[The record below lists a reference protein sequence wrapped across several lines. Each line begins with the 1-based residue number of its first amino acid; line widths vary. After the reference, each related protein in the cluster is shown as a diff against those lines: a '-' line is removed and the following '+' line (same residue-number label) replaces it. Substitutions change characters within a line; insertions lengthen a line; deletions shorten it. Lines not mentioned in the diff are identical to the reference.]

1 MIVNKESLSSVK
13 YLEINLVEGETFVI
27 YSKNIVDI
35 YFEIEK
41 EDKNYYA
48 TNGFIVFDKKAQQ
61 TIENDGD
68 DDATFSEYLDS
79 YADIYTIT
87 LHKQDGSSLRFF
99 TEYDPIISVKSLEPI
114 HFSNCPSLEFLP
126 NKNMRVLF
134 GKSSKNSRRTDND
147 YSQISNYSTVFGNY
161 MPEIFNV
168 NVNKFAIEKT
178 ENMLSLLANITI
190 LNEDSP
196 IKEITV
202 NFTDIDT
209 DIVKEISKTSFV
221 EGEFNYFVIEDE
233 GVYVSFGEDIEFFA
247 YSAQIL

>member
-1 MIVNKESLSSVK
+1 
-13 YLEINLVEGETFVI
+13 
-27 YSKNIVDI
+27 
-35 YFEIEK
+35 
-41 EDKNYYA
+41 
-48 TNGFIVFDKKAQQ
+48 
-61 TIENDGD
+61 
-68 DDATFSEYLDS
+68 
-79 YADIYTIT
+79 
-87 LHKQDGSSLRFF
+87 
-99 TEYDPIISVKSLEPI
+99 
-114 HFSNCPSLEFLP
+114 
-126 NKNMRVLF
+126 MRVLF

-147 YSQISNYSTVFGNY
+147 YSQISNYSTVFSGY

-168 NVNKFAIEKT
+168 KVNKFTIEKIK
-178 ENMLSLLANITI
+178 NSLSLLANITI